1 MRRSILKKYYCTD
14 IGEVLLGKK
23 IELYGWVQ
31 IKREHGGVVF
41 IDLRDR
47 SGIVQLVFNGQYNKK
62 CFEAAVA
69 LKSEFVLC
77 VSGEVRR
84 RENPN
89 PNLATGDF
97 EVWVDRVNILN
108 ESKTPPIA
116 VVKQEDV
123 SEELRLRYRY
133 IDLRR
138 SRMNRNM
145 VMRHRITT
153 SIRKYL
159 NEGGFIDIET
169 PFLTKSTPEGARDFL
184 VPSRLNPGKFYALPQ
199 SPQIFKQ
206 LLMVAGFEKYYQIVK
221 CFRDEDLR
229 ADRQPEF
236 TQVDIEASFI
246 DEEDMYTL
254 IDGMFAVVL
263 KECYSKN
270 QDLPILR
277 LSYDEAIERY
287 GTDRPDLR
295 ITQELIDLGWFRD
308 AKLKNFIA
316 EGLET
321 TGPGT
326 TGPGRNEQL
335 YGIVFPSSDAL
346 TRKLL
351 DGYSEKSKIE
361 GLSMFSWMKVTNG
374 SFTGPM
380 VKLFEEDPSGLF
392 MKHLF
397 MKSLNEMKKAAPAIV
412 FAAMGEKKKVLSFL
426 GRLRQELAEKL
437 ALIDDGKMEYCWITD
452 FPLFEWSDD
461 ENKIVSVHHPF
472 TAPRL
477 QEDEDAGSLIKRMVE
492 DPYSLTSRSYDL
504 VLNGIELGGG
514 SIRIH
519 NTEIQ
524 ETVFSILGLQKQDIQ
539 KKFGFL
545 IEALA
550 YGAPPHGGI
559 AFGLDR
565 IVMMLQGEDSIRS
578 VIAFPKTTSGISP
591 LSGAPDSVPPAQ
603 ISELGIGLL

>member
-14 IGEVLLGKK
+14 IGEGLLGKK

-62 CFEAAVA
+62 CFEDAAI
-69 LKSEFVLC
+69 LKSEFVLH
-77 VSGEVRR
+77 VLGEVRR

-89 PNLATGDF
+89 PNLPTGDF
-97 EVWVDRVNILN
+97 EVWVDRLSILN

-116 VVKQEDV
+116 VVKQDDV

-138 SRMNRNM
+138 SRMNRNI
-145 VMRHRITT
+145 VMRHCITT

-236 TQVDIEASFI
+236 TQVDIEASFV

-254 IDGMFAVVL
+254 IDGMFAAVL
-263 KECYSKN
+263 KECYGIN
-270 QDLPILR
+270 LHLPVLR

-308 AKLKNFIA
+308 AKLKKFITA
-316 EGLET
+316 GLET
-321 TGPGT
+321 TGTGT
-326 TGPGRNEQL
+326 IGPGRNERL

-361 GLSMFSWMKVTNG
+361 NLSMFSWMKVTNG
-374 SFTGPM
+374 SFSGPM
-380 VKLFEEDPSGLF
+380 VKLFEEDPRGLF
-392 MKHLF
+392 MKR
-397 MKSLNEMKKAAPAIV
+397 LNEMKKAIPAIV

-437 ALIDDGKMEYCWITD
+437 ALINDGKMEYCWITD

-477 QEDEDAGSLIKRMVE
+477 QEGEDAGSLINRMVE
-492 DPYSLTSRSYDL
+492 DPYSLKSRSYDL

-559 AFGLDR
+559 ALGLDR

-591 LSGAPDSVPPAQ
+591 LSGAPDSVPAAQ

>member
-1 MRRSILKKYYCTD
+1 LKPRKIHNRKYSERGRALKKYYCID
-14 IGEVLLGKK
+14 IEEKLLGTSV
-23 IELYGWVQ
+23 ELFGWVQ

-41 IDLRDR
+41 VDLRDR
-47 SGIVQLVFNGQYNKK
+47 TGIVQLVFNEEYNRV
-62 CFEAAVA
+62 CFERAAA
-69 LKSEFVLC
+69 LKSEFVLQ
-77 VSGEVRR
+77 VTGEVRR

-89 PNLATGDF
+89 PDLPTGDF
-97 EVWVDRVNILN
+97 ELWVDQFTVLN
-108 ESKTPPIA
+108 TSKTPPIA
-116 VVKQEDV
+116 VVKQDDV

-138 SRMNRNM
+138 SRMKENI

-159 NEGGFIDIET
+159 NAGGFLDIET

-246 DEEDMYTL
+246 DEEYIYTL
-254 IDGMFAVVL
+254 IDGMFAAVL
-263 KECYSKN
+263 KECYGSTL
-270 QDLPILR
+270 QLPITR
-277 LSYDEAIERY
+277 LTYDEAIEKY

-295 ITQELIDLGWFRD
+295 IAQKIVDLTGLREKKPKD
-308 AKLKNFIA
+308 FIA
-316 EGLET
+316 DGLEK
-321 TGPGT
+321 GQ
-326 TGPGRNEQL
+326 RM
-335 YGIVFPSSDAL
+335 YGIGFPATDAV

-351 DGYSEKSKIE
+351 DGFSQNAKTEKVI
-361 GLSMFSWMKVTNG
+361 FSWMKKTAG
-374 SFTGPM
+374 SLSGPM
-380 VKLFEEDPSGLF
+380 VKLFSEGLNDILTTHF
-392 MKHLF
+392 I
-397 MKSLNEMKKAAPAIV
+397 EMKDQPSVIV
-412 FAAMGEKKKVLSFL
+412 FFVMGERKRALYFL
-426 GRLRQELAEKL
+426 GALRQELAIRRAITDSEM
-437 ALIDDGKMEYCWITD
+437 MEYCWITD
-452 FPLFEWSDD
+452 FPLFEWGED
-461 ENKIVSVHHPF
+461 EDKIVSVHHPF
-472 TAPRL
+472 TAPRAL
-477 QEDEDAGSLIKRMVE
+477 EGEDFDALKHRMIE
-492 DPYSLTSRSYDL
+492 DPYSVTSRSYDL
-504 VLNGIELGGG
+504 VLNGVELGGG

-519 NTEIQ
+519 NPAVQ
-524 ETVFSILGLQKQDIQ
+524 KTVFSILGLGENDIQ

-578 VIAFPKTTSGISP
+578 VIAFPKTTSGLSP
-591 LSGAPDSVPPAQ
+591 LSGAPDSVPPEL
-603 ISELGIGLL
+603 ISELGIRLL